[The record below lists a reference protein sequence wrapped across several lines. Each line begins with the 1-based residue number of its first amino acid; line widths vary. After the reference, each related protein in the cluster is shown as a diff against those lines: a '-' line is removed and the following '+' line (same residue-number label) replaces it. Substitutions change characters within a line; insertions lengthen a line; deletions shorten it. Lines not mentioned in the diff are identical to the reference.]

1 MTMERVVTIN
11 LNGVAY
17 QLDESAFDALR
28 AYLDRAV
35 ASLAANPDKDEIIR
49 DLEQAIADKCR
60 LYLSP
65 SKNVVSQGEM
75 AKILEE
81 MGPVESEGGGEG
93 EGEAPSNDVPPR
105 AEGERPRKRLYRLRD
120 GAVIS
125 GVCSGMAAYF
135 DLDANLVRF
144 IFILAAFFTSGAA
157 ILVYIVLMFVIPSAH
172 TSEEWAEA
180 HGVPFNAQGVI
191 DDAKRR
197 YSEFEAK
204 GGFRNAWREQ
214 RRQWREW
221 RRQHGPFIHVTHGT
235 TSEPHRWS
243 WSAPPA
249 KPAGYATRFFAGLV
263 ALVFSIVGAV
273 LTVVFILAVLSLVGT
288 GLVFG
293 YDMPGDLPLW
303 GKILVLC
310 VLFAALVGP
319 VSAIRHASNAT
330 VRGAPG
336 YGHDGSHGL
345 VALAVIAIAMWF
357 AWAHIPAAREWM
369 QSLPG
374 ALDALFLGLNT

>member
-1 MTMERVVTIN
+1 
-11 LNGVAY
+11 VAY

-65 SKNVVSQGEM
+65 SKNVVSQSEM

-81 MGPVESEGGGEG
+81 MGPVESEGGEG
-93 EGEAPSNDVPPR
+93 ESEATSNDTPPR

-125 GVCSGMAAYF
+125 GVCSGMSAYF
-135 DLDANLVRF
+135 DLDANLIRF

-197 YSEFEAK
+197 YSDFEAK
-204 GGFRNAWREQ
+204 GGWRHAWREQ

-221 RRQHGPFIHVTHGT
+221 RRQHGPFIHITHGRLP
-235 TSEPHRWS
+235 EEQRWT

-263 ALVFSIVGAV
+263 ALVFSVIGAV
-273 LTVVFILAVLSLVGT
+273 LTVIFILAVLSLVGT

-293 YDMPGDLPLW
+293 YDVPGELPRW
-303 GKILVLC
+303 AEIVVLC
-310 VLFAALVGP
+310 ILFAAIAGP
-319 VSAIRHASNAT
+319 TSAIRHASNAT
-330 VRGAPG
+330 VRGAPS
-336 YGHDGSHGL
+336 YGHDGWHG
-345 VALAVIAIAMWF
+345 VVSLAVVLIAIWF
-357 AWAHIPAAREWM
+357 VWNHFPVAREWM
-369 QSLPG
+369 QSLPA
-374 ALDALFLGLNT
+374 ALSALFVGLAS